1 MSELSSFFGIISEGQ
16 KQAEA
21 EKAER
26 IRIEEDRRK
35 RLEPQINVELNDLS
49 EFFSV
54 MSVNKK
60 MQNIGAILP
69 DKKLPKET
77 KQEVKKLE
85 VLSSFFEQMSK
96 FETSLDSAIKASEK
110 EPEVVEK
117 IVEVPVEKIV
127 EKIIVKEV
135 EVPKGPSVPEQLAE
149 AMSKVHKG
157 QMLPE
162 EKSELVKLKE
172 EFDQFR
178 KLVNLQLSSLGGGGS
193 TRILDNDDVDIS
205 SLGNGKFLKYNS
217 TSKKLE
223 FTDEVGTYTFA

>member
-1 MSELSSFFGIISEGQ
+1 MSELSSLFGIISEGQ

-26 IRIEEDRRK
+26 IRIEEDRK
-35 RLEPQINVELNDLS
+35 QRLEPQVDVGLNDLS

-54 MSVNKK
+54 MSTKK
-60 MQNIGAILP
+60 KIDA
-69 DKKLPKET
+69 LPKET
-77 KQEVKKLE
+77 KQEVQQLE
-85 VLSSFFEQMSK
+85 VLSSFFEQMSN
-96 FETSLDSAIKASEK
+96 FENSLDTAIQASDK
-110 EPEVVEK
+110 QPEVIER

-127 EKIIVKEV
+127 EKEVIVEKIVEV
-135 EVPKGPSVPEQLAE
+135 EKGPSVPEKLAE
-149 AMSKVHKG
+149 AMSLVHKG

-172 EFDQFR
+172 EFGQFR
-178 KLVNLQLSSLGGGGS
+178 QLVQMQLSSLGGGGS

-217 TSKKLE
+217 TTGKLE
-223 FTDEVGTYTFA
+223 FTDEVGTYSFS

>member
-1 MSELSSFFGIISEGQ
+1 MSELSSLFGIISEGQ

-26 IRIEEDRRK
+26 IRIEEDRK
-35 RLEPQINVELNDLS
+35 QRLEPQVDVGLNDLS

-54 MSVNKK
+54 MSTKK
-60 MQNIGAILP
+60 KIDA
-69 DKKLPKET
+69 LPKET
-77 KQEVKKLE
+77 KQEVQQLE
-85 VLSSFFEQMSK
+85 VLSSFFEQMSN
-96 FETSLDSAIKASEK
+96 FENSLDTAIQASDK
-110 EPEVVEK
+110 QPEVVER

-127 EKIIVKEV
+127 EKEVIVEKIVEV
-135 EVPKGPSVPEQLAE
+135 EKGPSVPEKLAE
-149 AMSKVHKG
+149 AMSLVHKG

-172 EFDQFR
+172 EFGQFR
-178 KLVNLQLSSLGGGGS
+178 QLVQMQLSSLGGGGS

-217 TSKKLE
+217 TTKKLE
-223 FTDEVGTYTFA
+223 FTDEVGTYTFS

>member
-1 MSELSSFFGIISEGQ
+1 MSELSSLFGIISEGQ
-16 KQAEA
+16 KQAEN

-26 IRIEEDRRK
+26 IRIEEDRK
-35 RLEPQINVELNDLS
+35 QRLEPQVNVELDDLS
-49 EFFSV
+49 EFFGV

-60 MQNIGAILP
+60 IQ
-69 DKKLPKET
+69 KLPEET
-77 KQEVKKLE
+77 KEEVEKLE
-85 VLSSFFEQMSK
+85 VLSSFFEQMSR
-96 FETSLDSAIKASEK
+96 FETSLDSAIKTSEK
-110 EPEVVEK
+110 EPEVIEK

-135 EVPKGPSVPEQLAE
+135 EVPKGPSVQEKLAE
-149 AMSKVHKG
+149 AMSRVHKG
-157 QMLPE
+157 QMLQE

-172 EFDQFR
+172 EFSHFR
-178 KLVNLQLSSLGGGGS
+178 KLVQLQLSSLGGGGS

-223 FTDEVGTYTFA
+223 FTDEVGTYTFD

>member
-1 MSELSSFFGIISEGQ
+1 MSELSSLFGIISEGQ
-16 KQAEA
+16 KQAEN

-26 IRIEEDRRK
+26 IRIEEDRK
-35 RLEPQINVELNDLS
+35 QRLEPQVNVELDDLS
-49 EFFSV
+49 EFFGV

-60 MQNIGAILP
+60 IQ
-69 DKKLPKET
+69 KLPEET
-77 KQEVKKLE
+77 KEEVEKLE
-85 VLSSFFEQMSK
+85 VLSSFFEQMSR
-96 FETSLDSAIKASEK
+96 FETSLDSAIKTSVK
-110 EPEVVEK
+110 EPEVIEK

-135 EVPKGPSVPEQLAE
+135 EVPKGPSVQEKLAE
-149 AMSKVHKG
+149 AMSRVHKG

-162 EKSELVKLKE
+162 EKSELIKLKE
-172 EFDQFR
+172 EFSHFR
-178 KLVNLQLSSLGGGGS
+178 KLVQMQLSSLGGGGS

-223 FTDEVGTYTFA
+223 FTDEVGTYTFD

>member
-1 MSELSSFFGIISEGQ
+1 MSELSSLFGIISEGQ
-16 KQAEA
+16 KQAEN

-26 IRIEEDRRK
+26 IRIEEDRK
-35 RLEPQINVELNDLS
+35 QRLEPQVNVELDDLS
-49 EFFSV
+49 EFFGV

-60 MQNIGAILP
+60 IQ
-69 DKKLPKET
+69 KLPEET
-77 KQEVKKLE
+77 KQEVEKLE
-85 VLSSFFEQMSK
+85 VLSEFFEQMSR
-96 FETSLDSAIKASEK
+96 FETSLDSAIKTSEK
-110 EPEVVEK
+110 EPEVIEK

-135 EVPKGPSVPEQLAE
+135 EVPKGPSVQEKLAE
-149 AMSKVHKG
+149 AMSRVHKG
-157 QMLPE
+157 QMLQE

-172 EFDQFR
+172 EFSHFR
-178 KLVNLQLSSLGGGGS
+178 KLVQMQLSSLGGGGS

-223 FTDEVGTYTFA
+223 FTDEVGTYTFD

>member
-1 MSELSSFFGIISEGQ
+1 MSELGSLFGIISEGQ

-26 IRIEEDRRK
+26 IRIEEDRK
-35 RLEPQINVELNDLS
+35 QRLEPQVDVGLNDLS

-54 MSVNKK
+54 MSTKK
-60 MQNIGAILP
+60 KIDA
-69 DKKLPKET
+69 LPKET
-77 KQEVKKLE
+77 KQEVQQLE
-85 VLSSFFEQMSK
+85 VLSSFFEQMSN
-96 FETSLDSAIKASEK
+96 FENSLDTAIQASDK
-110 EPEVVEK
+110 QPEVVER

-127 EKIIVKEV
+127 EKEVIVEKIV
-135 EVPKGPSVPEQLAE
+135 EVPKGPSEPERLAE
-149 AMSKVHKG
+149 AMSLVHKG

-172 EFDQFR
+172 EFGQFR
-178 KLVNLQLSSLGGGGS
+178 QLVQMQLSSLGGGGS

-217 TSKKLE
+217 TTEKLE
-223 FTDEVGTYTFA
+223 FTDEVGTYSFS